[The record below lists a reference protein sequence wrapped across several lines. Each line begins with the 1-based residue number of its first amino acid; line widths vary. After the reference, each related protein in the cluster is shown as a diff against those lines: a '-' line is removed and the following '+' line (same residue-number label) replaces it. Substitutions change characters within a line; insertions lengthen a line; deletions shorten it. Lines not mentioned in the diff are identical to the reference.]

1 MVREEGLTRSLREFG
16 ALPQIFDLPISA
28 RELASSNLLGFSS
41 LLWRHLLAIL
51 RYLKRRM
58 LLAKNGTRGGTR
70 TPDLLGVNQLL

>member
-1 MVREEGLTRSLREFG
+1 MRKMVREEGLTRSLREFG

-41 LLWRHLLAIL
+41 LLWRHFLAIL

-58 LLAKNGTRGGTR
+58 LSAKMVREEGLEPPTYW
-70 TPDLLGVNQLL
+70 V

>member
-28 RELASSNLLGFSS
+28 RELAFGVLVPPVETFIVDIALSETQNVISE
-41 LLWRHLLAIL
+41 
-51 RYLKRRM
+51 
-58 LLAKNGTRGGTR
+58 NGARGGTR

>member
-51 RYLKRRM
+51 RCLKRRM
-58 LLAKNGTRGGTR
+58 LSAKMVREEGLEPPTYW
-70 TPDLLGVNQLL
+70 V